1 MILVIKTRTLA
12 MQKSMKLG
20 AWFAIAVGIATAL
33 IVAGHG

>member
-1 MILVIKTRTLA
+1 